1 MATILKVVKSRQAN
15 SGLAINPINFS
26 GAVISAAGR
35 MEVNFEK
42 TTGGASGTTMVDLNI
57 TNGATGVEQKRVF
70 QALANALGGH
80 PRHGAVVELANA
92 LTGKFIHQD
101 ITGVEAVNL

>member
-1 MATILKVVKSRQAN
+1 MATTLKVVKSATA
-15 SGLAINPINFS
+15 GLAINPINFS
-26 GAVISAAGR
+26 GAVIAAAGR

-42 TTGGASGTTMVDLNI
+42 TTGGAAGTTMVDLNI
-57 TNGATGVEQKRVF
+57 TDGATGVEQKRVF

-101 ITGVEAVNL
+101 ITGIQAVNL